1 MKKNFLVYQGD
12 IHSYRF
18 PIWSAFANQ
27 FNLYIF
33 TDKSK
38 YKFLSKEQLRIL
50 KNSSTLSY
58 KGSFFK
64 NMIFYFLTNRQDY
77 IWLSIDTKKT
87 LLFTI
92 LIFSKIFKTKIIIH
106 SQGLHNLKKC
116 NFLVAG
122 IKKLIHFYWI
132 FFSDLVITYSTK
144 SNGPY
149 RLKLFKEKIK
159 PIRNRDA
166 NIEIFL
172 KENKNK
178 LKNKNDFEKKNI
190 LIIGR
195 VRDEEFSIFL
205 LKLSRYFT
213 KRKYDLKLNIIGD
226 LKEEEKEKLTNAN
239 IKCFG
244 AIRDPKEIYKISQKC
259 AIGFHPLATGL
270 SATTY
275 QVLGLIPVF
284 HSSFEYHGPEPF
296 DTFRE
301 TKCFLFKKNDVNS
314 AGEALLKA
322 YQFLI
327 NEKNF
332 NNKLKPLC
340 RENYSEELLNLL

>member
-1 MKKNFLVYQGD
+1 
-12 IHSYRF
+12 
-18 PIWSAFANQ
+18 
-27 FNLYIF
+27 
-33 TDKSK
+33 
-38 YKFLSKEQLRIL
+38 
-50 KNSSTLSY
+50 
-58 KGSFFK
+58 
-64 NMIFYFLTNRQDY
+64 MIFYFLTNRQDY

-122 IKKLIHFYWI
+122 IKINSLLLDI
-132 FFSDLVITYSTK
+132 FSDLVITYSTK

-149 RLKLFKEKIK
+149 RLKFFKEKIK

-205 LKLSRYFT
+205 LKLSRYYT
-213 KRKYDLKLNIIGD
+213 KRKYDLKLNIIGI
-226 LKEEEKEKLTNAN
+226 LKKKKKRSNKCKYKMLWGDKGSKKNLQN
-239 IKCFG
+239 I
-244 AIRDPKEIYKISQKC
+244 SKC
-259 AIGFHPLATGL
+259 AIGFHPLL
-270 SATTY
+270 
-275 QVLGLIPVF
+275 Q
-284 HSSFEYHGPEPF
+284 
-296 DTFRE
+296 
-301 TKCFLFKKNDVNS
+301 
-314 AGEALLKA
+314 A
-322 YQFLI
+322 YQQQLI
-327 NEKNF
+327 KC
-332 NNKLKPLC
+332 LD
-340 RENYSEELLNLL
+340 